1 MEPFEEDISGMNS
14 LKDTL
19 AADGGHPPVIELCDN
34 VNQRFN
40 WLKVS
45 VEARCDSTDKC
56 SKVVTEFDDGES
68 CPTSLTYV
76 HMYVRMYINA
86 T

>member
-19 AADGGHPPVIELCDN
+19 AADGGHPPVIELCDS

-56 SKVVTEFDDGES
+56 SKVVTEFDDGEG
-68 CPTSLTYV
+68 CPTYIN
-76 HMYVRMYINA
+76 YVRLYVNA

>member
-19 AADGGHPPVIELCDN
+19 VADGGHPPVIELCDN

-56 SKVVTEFDDGES
+56 SKVVTEFDDGEG

-76 HMYVRMYINA
+76 HMYVCTYVC